1 MFEGPGEEWVKVSL
15 HESYE
20 ERDMSASTRPISIE
34 IDTQAQLVAMTR
46 CEERGTVERDS
57 LPQDSIPPPP
67 GQLRHSPDV
76 NSIVAGNLQGLYV
89 CNSMLEDRS
98 MLVRIIITLSLLL
111 ISILYLF

>member
-1 MFEGPGEEWVKVSL
+1 
-15 HESYE
+15 
-20 ERDMSASTRPISIE
+20 MSTSTRPISIE
-34 IDTQAQLVAMTR
+34 IDTQAQLVAMPR
-46 CEERGTVERDS
+46 GEEWGAVERDG

-67 GQLRHSPDV
+67 GQLWHLPDV
-76 NSIVAGNLQGLYV
+76 HPIVAGNLQGLYV